1 MIQSA
6 KRRARGF
13 RTFEGY
19 AYMIY
24 LVAGKL
30 NLFCP
35 KEQKTELM
43 RFCGCGKPFMHSGQK
58 PSTIF
63 HTAFSKVLNERAL
76 LSNFNRGLFVFVKKV
91 FIKITR

>member
-63 HTAFSKVLNERAL
+63 HTAFSKVLN
-76 LSNFNRGLFVFVKKV
+76 
-91 FIKITR
+91 